1 MSAVEVTVD
10 ETVPL
15 TAWGRS
21 EWQRIGARRPLLAA
35 TGLAYLAQID
45 VSLRPRSVSA
55 ADNALRV
62 FIEFLDD
69 EHPDVKGFADVGRT
83 HIEDFKRWLV
93 RRRTAKG
100 TPLTANTV
108 RQRLGTMRT
117 FFDRIIEWDW
127 TDAPLRTPIFAVD
140 LPIVDDPL
148 PKFLDDAAAA
158 RLLRA
163 ARASTM
169 LDRVVIELL
178 AHTGIRV
185 GELCDLERD
194 AVFEIGKAWWL
205 RVPVGKLHND
215 RFVPLL
221 PSLVDLLGEWVASH
235 GDGGSGRLVTKDGRP
250 LSRYQVTRILDRI
263 AKAAG
268 VGHVHPHQLRHT
280 LATQAVNRGM
290 RLEAV
295 AALLG
300 HRSLR
305 MTAVYAR
312 IANTTVAAEYQAAS
326 AKVDALYRDLDV
338 EESPAMRQL
347 RQEHRRMLANGWC
360 TRPKETDCAFESIC
374 EGCGFFSTTIEFKP
388 TLQAQ
393 RDHAAANGQIAREE
407 RYTKL
412 LDAIEEPG

>member
-1 MSAVEVTVD
+1 MSAIEATTD
-10 ETVPL
+10 AAFL
-15 TAWGRS
+15 TAGAQREWHRIARS
-21 EWQRIGARRPLLAA
+21 RPVVAA

-55 ADNALRV
+55 ADNALRL

-69 EHPDVKGFADVGRT
+69 EHRDVKGFADVGRA

-93 RRRTAKG
+93 RRQTPKG

-127 TDAPLRTPIFAVD
+127 TDAPLRTPIFAID

-148 PKFLDDAAAA
+148 PKFLDDASAA

-163 ARASTM
+163 ARGSTL

-221 PSLVDLLGEWVASH
+221 PSLVDLLGEWVSTIS
-235 GDGGSGRLVTKDGRP
+235 DGGTGRLVTKDGMA

-338 EESPAMRQL
+338 ESPAMRQL

-374 EGCGFFSTTIEFKP
+374 EGCGFFATSIEFKP

-393 RDHAAANGQIAREE
+393 RDHAAANGQTARQE

-412 LDAIEEPG
+412 LDAIEKPA

>member
-1 MSAVEVTVD
+1 MSAVEATID
-10 ETVPL
+10 TAFL
-15 TAWGRS
+15 TAWPQQ
-21 EWQRIGARRPLLAA
+21 EWQRIARTRPVLAA

-69 EHPDVKGFADVGRT
+69 EHPDVKGFADVARI

-93 RRRTAKG
+93 RRQTVRG

-148 PKFLDDAAAA
+148 PKFLDDASAA

-163 ARASTM
+163 ARASTL

-185 GELCDLERD
+185 GELCDLQRD

-221 PSLVDLLGEWVASH
+221 PSLVELLGEWVATTN
-235 GDGGSGRLVTKDGRP
+235 DGGTGRLVTKNGMP
-250 LSRYQVTRILDRI
+250 LSRYQVTRILERI
-263 AKAAG
+263 AKTAG

-312 IANTTVAAEYQAAS
+312 IANTTVADEYQAAS
-326 AKVDALYRDLDV
+326 AKVDALYRDLDIA
-338 EESPAMRQL
+338 ESPAMRQL

-374 EGCGFFSTTIEFKP
+374 EGCGFFSTSVEFKP

-407 RYTKL
+407 RYTQL
-412 LDAIEEPG
+412 LNAIEEPA